1 MANYINLETKQV
13 STESEIR
20 SAHPNTSFATPFSP
34 DGYTVVFD
42 VPQPAYD
49 KYSET
54 VQQGLP
60 VLTPKGHWEQ
70 TWNIIQLEGEQL
82 TNAQTQKLEDEKA
95 KIKADIAALETTIT
109 PRRTREA
116 ILAIDTSWLADIE
129 LQIGQLRQQLAGYDN
144 AI

>member
-13 STESEIR
+13 STEHEIR

-34 DGYTVVFD
+34 DGYAVVFD
-42 VPQPAYD
+42 VPQPVYD

-60 VLTPKGHWEQ
+60 VLTSKGHWEQ
-70 TWNIIQLEGEQL
+70 TWSIIQLEGDAL
-82 TNAQTQKLEDEKA
+82 IDAQAQKVEDEKA
-95 KIKADIAALETTIT
+95 KIKADIAALEATIT

-116 ILAIDTSWLADIE
+116 ILGIGGSWLEEQEAAIAA
-129 LQIGQLRQQLAGYDN
+129 LRVQL
-144 AI
+144 

>member
-13 STESEIR
+13 STEHEIR

-34 DGYTVVFD
+34 DGYAVVFD
-42 VPQPAYD
+42 APHPTYD

-60 VLTPKGHWEQ
+60 VLTSKGHWEQ
-70 TWNIIQLEGEQL
+70 TWSIIQLTGDAL
-82 TNAQTQKLEDEKA
+82 TDAQAQKVEDEKA
-95 KIKADIAALETTIT
+95 KIKSDIATLEATIT

-116 ILAIDTSWLADIE
+116 ILAIDTVWLADVE
-129 LQIGQLRQQLAGYDN
+129 LQIQELRGQL
-144 AI
+144 

>member
-13 STESEIR
+13 STEHEIR

-34 DGYTVVFD
+34 DGYAVVFD
-42 VPQPAYD
+42 VPQPTYD

-54 VQQGLP
+54 VRQGLP
-60 VLTPKGHWEQ
+60 VLTSKGHWEQ

-82 TNAQTQKLEDEKA
+82 IDAQAQKVEDEKA
-95 KIKADIAALETTIT
+95 KIKADIASLETTIT

-116 ILAIDTSWLADIE
+116 ILAIDTTWLADVE
-129 LQIGQLRQQLAGYDN
+129 LQIGQLRQQLAEYDN
-144 AI
+144 VI

>member
-34 DGYTVVFD
+34 DGYAVVFD
-42 VPQPAYD
+42 APQPTYD

-60 VLTPKGHWEQ
+60 VLTSKGHWEQ
-70 TWNIIQLEGEQL
+70 TWNIIQLEGDQL
-82 TNAQTQKLEDEKA
+82 IDAQAQKVEDEKA
-95 KIKADIAALETTIT
+95 KIKADIASLEATIT

-116 ILAIDTSWLADIE
+116 ILAIDTVWLADVE
-129 LQIGQLRQQLAGYDN
+129 LQIQELRGQL
-144 AI
+144 

>member
-13 STESEIR
+13 STEHEIR

-34 DGYTVVFD
+34 DGYAVVFD
-42 VPQPAYD
+42 APQPTYD

-60 VLTPKGHWEQ
+60 VLTSKGHWEQ
-70 TWNIIQLEGEQL
+70 TWQIIQLEGDAL
-82 TNAQTQKLEDEKA
+82 TDAQAQKLEDEKA
-95 KIKADIAALETTIT
+95 KIKADIAALEEKVT

-116 ILAIDTSWLADIE
+116 ILAIDTVWLADVE
-129 LQIGQLRQQLAGYDN
+129 LQIGQLRQQLAEL
-144 AI
+144 

>member
-13 STESEIR
+13 STEHEIR

-34 DGYTVVFD
+34 DGYAVVFD
-42 VPQPAYD
+42 APQPTYD

-60 VLTPKGHWEQ
+60 VLTSKGHWEQ
-70 TWNIIQLEGEQL
+70 TWSIIQLEGDQL
-82 TNAQTQKLEDEKA
+82 TDAQAQKVEDGKA
-95 KIKADIAALETTIT
+95 KIKADIAALEEKVT

-116 ILAIDTSWLADIE
+116 ILAIDTTWLADVE
-129 LQIGQLRQQLAGYDN
+129 LQIGQLRQQLAEYDN
-144 AI
+144 A